1 MIEQVN
7 TIFSNPFEFISRLNI
22 VDKRGKVVPLRLNAE
37 QIEII
42 NGLQIGDDTL
52 ILKPRQIGS
61 STVVCAYM
69 FWKAYTATTPLTC
82 VILSYKIA
90 SSKHLLHI
98 HKRFYQYLPEVL
110 KRPLDIDNTTELS
123 FKGGG
128 RIVAAAA
135 TQAGGLRSYTCSM
148 LHISEYAFA
157 ENPEELKAT
166 AISALNDGQLVIE
179 STANYYNDA
188 LWKEINKYHTGE
200 AHWTYLFFPWFMHSE
215 YSMEDIG
222 LDLSEEETKLQV
234 RYGLTLGQIAWRREK
249 ISKLGWEKFVREYP
263 LSLDEAYRISGN
275 TYFTAQD
282 FEHVNIVQVQPT
294 EWTTFD
300 NANPDDSYAIGV
312 DVSGGVGRDYAVV
325 FCVSRMTLQP
335 VCIFRSNMVSPVQLA
350 DYIYDMSVTY
360 NNALVLVESNNYGLA
375 TIQELKYQ
383 GFHRFWL
390 DAHTGKDFLTTAR
403 TKPLL
408 FENLKKG
415 IQTGSIHMIDNIT
428 VTELRSIT
436 VDEKG
441 ILKFGDDMDTHCD
454 SAMAMSL
461 AYWCLNS
468 VKLKQSAYLP
478 EWIIARKA
486 DRVQQSGGVSP
497 QLHRRY

>member
-1 MIEQVN
+1 MSSLAS
-7 TIFSNPFEFISRLNI
+7 IFSDPFQFISRLMI
-22 VDKRGKVVPLRLNAE
+22 VDKTGKVVPLSLNAE

-42 NGLQIGDDTL
+42 NGLQEGDDTL

-69 FWKAYTATTPLTC
+69 FWKAYTASTPLTC

-98 HKRFYQYLPEVL
+98 HKRFYQYLPRGL
-110 KRPLDIDNTTELS
+110 RRPLAVDNTTELA
-123 FKGGG
+123 FEGGG

-188 LWKEINKYHTGE
+188 LWKEIHKYNIGE
-200 AHWTYLFFPWFMHSE
+200 AHWKYLFFPWFKHAE
-215 YSMEDIG
+215 YSMDDIPMV
-222 LDLSEEETKLQV
+222 LTDTEKDLQN
-234 RYGLTLGQIAWRREK
+234 RYELTLGQLAWRREK

-263 LSLDEAYRISGN
+263 LTLDEAYRISGN
-275 TYFTAQD
+275 TYFTAED
-282 FEHVNIVQVQPT
+282 FDLVEIIQVSPT
-294 EWTTFD
+294 EWTTL
-300 NANPDDSYAIGV
+300 AEPTPDETYAIGV

-325 FCVSRMTLQP
+325 FCVSRNTLQP
-335 VCIFRSNMVSPVQLA
+335 VCIYRSNTVSPIALA

-375 TIQELKYQ
+375 TIQELMHQ
-383 GFHRFWL
+383 GFYKLWK
-390 DAHTGKDFLTTAR
+390 DQHTGKDFLTTAKS
-403 TKPLL
+403 KPLV
-408 FENLKKG
+408 FENLRKG
-415 IQTGSIHMIDNIT
+415 IQTGSIHLIDNIT
-428 VTELRSIT
+428 ATELRSIT

-441 ILKFGDDMDTHCD
+441 ILRFGDDMDTHCD
-454 SAMAMSL
+454 SAMAMAL

-468 VKLKQSAYLP
+468 VKIKQTAYLP
-478 EWIIARKA
+478 DWIISRKA
-486 DRVQQSGGVSP
+486 DKSLKTTGVSP
-497 QLHRRY
+497 HLHRRY